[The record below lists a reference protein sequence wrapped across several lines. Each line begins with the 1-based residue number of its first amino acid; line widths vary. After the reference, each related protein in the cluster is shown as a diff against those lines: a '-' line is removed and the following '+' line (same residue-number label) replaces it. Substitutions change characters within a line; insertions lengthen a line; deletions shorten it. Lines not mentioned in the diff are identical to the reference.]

1 MIRNKASKPT
11 LATIIQHILEVLTMA
26 IREEKV
32 IIEIQFGKEVKLS
45 LFANGSILYV
55 ENCNDIIR
63 KLLKLN
69 LVKSQDTK
77 SVHRN
82 CLHSYTLLNEKSERK
97 IKELVLFTITTKRI
111 LKT

>member
-11 LATIIQHILEVLTMA
+11 LATIIQHILEVLTTA

-45 LFANGSILYV
+45 LFAKGSILYI

-82 CLHSYTLLNEKSERK
+82 CLHSYTLLTKNQKEKLRNQSYLPLPQ
-97 IKELVLFTITTKRI
+97 KEF
-111 LKT
+111 